1 MHKFVQGLERESNK
15 TLTENGAVAF
25 SSTGNKLLDLFGTIG
40 ALRSR
45 PAASINGKFME
56 AFLEDKLLAMKM
68 LFYARNIRGGLGE
81 RETAKVIYSF
91 MADNY
96 PEIMKKNLAL
106 VPFFGRWDDMY
117 VFVGTKLEKEAFD
130 LMKEQFLA
138 DLTAL
143 QKNEKTIS
151 LLGKWLKSA
160 EHVSYASCRL
170 GKITA
175 KHFGLSLK
183 QYRKSLSLL
192 RDRLNVLE
200 RNMSRQEWERIQ
212 YEEIP
217 ALAMKKYHNA
227 LQAHSIKKFTEYI
240 EKVKAGTAK
249 INAATL
255 YPYNILED
263 CQLDE
268 DWHSETFFLRNWN
281 EVAEAQWKALPNYV
295 EGENNILVM
304 ADTSGSMSGRPL
316 LTSIGLA
323 MYFAERNKGA
333 FKDTFLTFSRIPSL
347 VKLKGENLREKV
359 RCIKDICENT
369 NIEAAFDLVLR
380 TAIENDLKQDEIP
393 KAIIIISDMEFDS
406 ATGKRSGWYGRP
418 IIKEEEYTNHSTLMS
433 EISAKYLSHGYKLP
447 KIVYW
452 NVDARNNTYHA
463 VSEWKNVALVSGQ
476 STSTFKTVLRS
487 IDEDPIQTMLN
498 TLNDPMYDVV
508 QI

>member
-1 MHKFVQGLERESNK
+1 
-15 TLTENGAVAF
+15 
-25 SSTGNKLLDLFGTIG
+25 
-40 ALRSR
+40 
-45 PAASINGKFME
+45 
-56 AFLEDKLLAMKM
+56 
-68 LFYARNIRGGLGE
+68 
-81 RETAKVIYSF
+81 
-91 MADNY
+91 
-96 PEIMKKNLAL
+96 
-106 VPFFGRWDDMY
+106 
-117 VFVGTKLEKEAFD
+117 
-130 LMKEQFLA
+130 
-138 DLTAL
+138 
-143 QKNEKTIS
+143 
-151 LLGKWLKSA
+151 
-160 EHVSYASCRL
+160 
-170 GKITA
+170 
-175 KHFGLSLK
+175 
-183 QYRKSLSLL
+183 
-192 RDRLNVLE
+192 
-200 RNMSRQEWERIQ
+200 MSRQEWEKIQ

-263 CQLDE
+263 CQLEE
-268 DWHSETFFLRNWN
+268 DWHSDTFYLRNWN

-304 ADTSGSMSGRPL
+304 ADTSGSMAGRPL

-323 MYFAERNKGA
+323 MYFAERNRGA
-333 FKDTFLTFSRIPSL
+333 FKDTFLTFSRVPSL
-347 VKLKGENLREKV
+347 VKLKGENLGEKV

-369 NIEAAFDLVLR
+369 NIEAAFDLVLE
-380 TAIENDLKQDEIP
+380 TAIANDLTQDEIP

-406 ATGKRSGWYGRP
+406 ATGQRSWCASAD
-418 IIKEEEYTNHSTLMS
+418 KYTNSHATLMS
-433 EISAKYLSHGYKLP
+433 SIGAKYARHGYKLP

-487 IDEDPIQTMLN
+487 IDEDPIQTMLKA
-498 TLNDPMYDVV
+498 LNDPMYDVV

>member
-1 MHKFVQGLERESNK
+1 MDKFIQGLERENNY
-15 TLTENGAVAF
+15 TLTENGAKAF
-25 SSTGNKLLDLFGTIG
+25 SSTGSGLLDLFGSIG
-40 ALRSR
+40 ALRNRSVG
-45 PAASINGKFME
+45 SITTKFTN

-81 RETAKVIYSF
+81 RNTAKVIYAF

-96 PEIMKKNLAL
+96 PDIMKKNFAIIPL
-106 VPFFGRWDDMY
+106 FGRWDDMY
-117 VFVGTKLEKEAFD
+117 TFVGTKLEKEAFD
-130 LMKEQFLA
+130 FMKEQFLA

-143 QKNEKTIS
+143 QNNEPTIS

-160 EHVSYASCRL
+160 EKVSYTTGRL
-170 GKITA
+170 GKLTA
-175 KHFGLSLK
+175 NYFGLSLK

-192 RDRLNVLE
+192 RERLNVLE
-200 RNMSRQEWERIQ
+200 RNMSKQEWDKIQ
-212 YEEIP
+212 YEQIP

-227 LQAHSIKKFTEYI
+227 LQAHSVTRFKEYI

-263 CQLDE
+263 CQLEE
-268 DWHSETFFLRNWN
+268 DWRMDNFYLRNWN

-333 FKDTFLTFSRIPSL
+333 FKDTFLTFSSVPSL
-347 VKLKGENLREKV
+347 VKLKGDTLKEKV
-359 RCIKDICENT
+359 MCIKDICENT
-369 NIEAAFDLVLR
+369 NIKAAFDLVLQ
-380 TAIENDLKQDEIP
+380 TAIKNNLAQDEIP

-406 ATGKRSGWYGRP
+406 ANGYGRWGRNLEDD
-418 IIKEEEYTNHSTLMS
+418 INKQNVLMS
-433 EISAKYLSHGYKLP
+433 EIAAEYEQHGYKLP

-476 STSTFKTVLRS
+476 STSTFKTVLQAL
-487 IDEDPIQTMLN
+487 DEDPMQTML
-498 TLNDPMYDVV
+498 TALNDPMYDVV

>member
-1 MHKFVQGLERESNK
+1 MGNFVEALEKENNK
-15 TLTENGAVAF
+15 TLTENGALAY
-25 SSTGNKLLDLFGTIG
+25 SSTGNSLLDLFGSIG
-40 ALRSR
+40 ALRTRSV
-45 PAASINGKFME
+45 ADINGKFMS

-81 RETAKVIYSF
+81 RRTFRTICAF
-91 MADNY
+91 LADNY
-96 PEIMKKNLAL
+96 PSIMQKNLLL

-117 VFVGTKLEKEAFD
+117 AFVGTKLEKEAFNI
-130 LMKEQFLA
+130 MKEQFLA

-143 QKNEKTIS
+143 QNNEKTIS

-160 EHVSYASCRL
+160 EHVSYASCKL
-170 GKITA
+170 GKLTA
-175 KHFGLSLK
+175 KYFGLSLK

-200 RNMSRQEWERIQ
+200 RNMSRQEWDKIQ

-217 ALAMKKYHNA
+217 SLAMKKYHNA
-227 LQAHSIKKFTEYI
+227 LQAHSVAKFTEYM

-263 CQLDE
+263 CQLVE
-268 DWHSETFFLRNWN
+268 DWSSDSFYCRNWN

-295 EGENNILVM
+295 QGENNILVM

-316 LTSIGLA
+316 NTSIGLA
-323 MYFAERNKGA
+323 MYFAERNKGE
-333 FKDTFLTFSRIPSL
+333 FKDTFLTFSSQPTL
-347 VKLKGENLREKV
+347 VKLKGETLDEKV

-369 NIEAAFDLVLR
+369 NIEAAFDLVLN
-380 TAIENDLKQDEIP
+380 TAINNNLSQAEMP

-406 ATGKRSGWYGRP
+406 ATGNRSWRWGVRNDESE
-418 IIKEEEYTNHSTLMS
+418 IANKHATLM
-433 EISAKYLSHGYKLP
+433 ETIEQKYKQHCYKMP

-476 STSTFKTVLRS
+476 SASTFKTVLQS
-487 IDEDPIQTMLN
+487 IDEDPIQTMMN
-498 TLNDPMYDVV
+498 ALNDPMYDVV

>member
-1 MHKFVQGLERESNK
+1 MNKFLNALEMENNK

-25 SSTGNKLLDLFGTIG
+25 SSTSSKLLDLFGTIG
-40 ALRSR
+40 ALRTRSIG
-45 PAASINGKFME
+45 SINTMFLD

-81 RETAKVIYSF
+81 RRTAQTIYAYL
-91 MADNY
+91 ADNY
-96 PEIMKKNLAL
+96 PDIMKKNLYL
-106 VPFFGRWDDMY
+106 IPVFGRWDDMY
-117 VFVGTKLEKEAFD
+117 AFVDTKLEEDAFAI
-130 LMKEQFLA
+130 MKDQFLE
-138 DLTAL
+138 DLNAL
-143 QKNEKTIS
+143 KNNVKTIS

-160 EHVSYASCRL
+160 EKVSYKTCRL

-183 QYRKSLSLL
+183 QYRQSLSLL

-200 RNMSRQEWERIQ
+200 RNMSKQEWDKIQ
-212 YEEIP
+212 FEEIP

-227 LQAHSIKKFTEYI
+227 LQAHSVQKFTEYI
-240 EKVKAGTAK
+240 QKVKEGTAK

-263 CQLDE
+263 CHLSE
-268 DWHSETFFLRNWN
+268 DWSTDRFYLTNWN
-281 EVAEAQWKALPNYV
+281 EVAEAQWNALPNYV

-316 LTSIGLA
+316 NTSIGLA

-333 FKDTFLTFSRIPSL
+333 FKDTFLTFSREPSL
-347 VKLKGENLREKV
+347 VKLQGETLKEKV
-359 RCIKDICENT
+359 TCIKDICENT
-369 NIEAAFDLVLR
+369 NIKAAFDLILD
-380 TAIENDLKQDEIP
+380 TAIKHQLSPEDMP

-406 ATGKRSGWYGRP
+406 ATGNRRWARYN
-418 IIKEEEYTNHSTLMS
+418 EDLDMNNTLME
-433 EISAKYLSHGYKLP
+433 EIAQLYQAQGYKLP
-447 KIVYW
+447 KIIYW

-476 STSTFKTVLRS
+476 SVSTFKTVLQS